1 MMSMVWMFPGQGA
14 QSARMGL
21 RFMERRAFANVIAQ
35 CEAVTGR
42 PIAELVQSCAEGD
55 LMRTDRAQL
64 AIFAMSMGIL
74 ACLQE
79 SGQSPDLV
87 AGHSL
92 GHFSALV
99 AADVLTLDDA
109 ALLVDARGRFMRHGG
124 QRSAGGMAVVQGLP
138 SADVAQVLTQTGL
151 MVWPANLNLAD
162 QTVVSGTITALPA
175 AREAILAAGGR
186 WVPLNVSGAFHS
198 PLLQPEAKAFA
209 RHIADVVMT
218 TPQMPVISNAD
229 GRLMQDVAT
238 IRADLTGHMT
248 GQVHWTAVMDQIAAH
263 HPQTVVEV
271 GPAKVLT
278 GLMLRHAPQL
288 RPLSTGLPPLLD
300 RAVTA
305 ISARGDIS
313 SDLQDAA
320 A

>member
-1 MMSMVWMFPGQGA
+1 MSMVWMFPGQGA

-21 RFMERRAFANVIAQ
+21 RFMERAAFAKVIAQ
-35 CEAVTGR
+35 CETASGR
-42 PIAELVQSCAEGD
+42 PVADLVQACAEGD

-79 SGQSPDLV
+79 ADRAPDLI

-99 AADVLTLDDA
+99 AAGVLSLDDA
-109 ALLVDARGRFMRHGG
+109 IVLVDARGRYMRHGG
-124 QRSAGGMAVVQGLP
+124 QRRAGGMAVVQGLP
-138 SADVAQVLTQTGL
+138 GSDVTMVLSHTKL
-151 MVWPANLNLAD
+151 MVWPANLNLDD
-162 QTVVSGTITALPA
+162 QTVVSGSTTDLPA

-198 PLLQPEAKAFA
+198 PLLQPEADAFA
-209 RHIADVVMT
+209 SHIADVALSDPRV
-218 TPQMPVISNAD
+218 PVISNASGSLLLD
-229 GRLMQDVAT
+229 AT
-238 IRADLTGHMT
+238 SIRADLMGHMT
-248 GQVHWTAVMDQIAAH
+248 GQVRWTAVMDRIASTA
-263 HPQTVVEV
+263 PKTLIEV

-288 RPLSTGLPPLLD
+288 RPLSTGLPRLLD
-300 RAVTA
+300 RAVAA
-305 ISARGDIS
+305 ISAHGNLF

>member
-1 MMSMVWMFPGQGA
+1 MSMVWMFPGQGA

-21 RFMERRAFANVIAQ
+21 RFMERSAFAKAIAQ
-35 CEAVTGR
+35 CETASGR
-42 PIAELVQSCAEGD
+42 PVADLVLACAEGD

-79 SGQSPDLV
+79 ADQTPDLV

-99 AADVLTLDDA
+99 AAGVLSLDDA
-109 ALLVDARGRFMRHGG
+109 VVLVDARGRYMRHGG
-124 QRSAGGMAVVQGLP
+124 QRRAGGMAAVQGLP
-138 SADVAQVLTQTGL
+138 GSDVAVVLSQTKL
-151 MVWPANLNLAD
+151 MVWPANFNLVD
-162 QTVVSGTITALPA
+162 QTVVSGSTTDLPA

-198 PLLQPEAKAFA
+198 PLLQPEADAFA
-209 RHIADVVMT
+209 NHIATVALAN
-218 TPQMPVISNAD
+218 PRMPVISNASGD
-229 GRLMQDVAT
+229 LLQDAT
-238 IRADLTGHMT
+238 AIRADLMGHMI
-248 GQVHWTAVMDQIAAH
+248 GQVRWTAVMDRIASYAPQILI
-263 HPQTVVEV
+263 EV

-300 RAVTA
+300 RAVAA
-305 ISARGDIS
+305 ISAHGNLF